1 MINLITLLVH
11 ANAKIVNYV
20 VISSGKAFVSS
31 FFRLCLWLDV
41 KPMIGLNTSGC
52 ALLLC
57 YL

>member
-31 FFRLCLWLDV
+31 FFFSIVFMVRC
-41 KPMIGLNTSGC
+41 
-52 ALLLC
+52 
-57 YL
+57 